1 MAVSFDMRVR
11 VPEEVIFR
19 ELDGESVVLNIESG
33 IYFGLDGVGTQ
44 LWQWLA
50 ESGSLQS
57 VRVRMADTFDAPA
70 EQLDADLIAFV
81 EELTSKG
88 LLAVA

>member
-1 MAVSFDMRVR
+1 MAVSLETRIRIPD
-11 VPEEVIFR
+11 EVIFR

-33 IYFGLDGVGTQ
+33 IYFGLDSVGTQ

-50 ESGSLQS
+50 ESGSLQA
-57 VRVRMADTFDAPA
+57 VRARMLETFDAPA

-81 EELTSKG
+81 DALTSKQ
-88 LLAVA
+88 LLAIA

>member
-1 MAVSFDMRVR
+1 MAVSFNMRVR
-11 VPEEVIFR
+11 IPEEVIFR

-57 VRVRMADTFDAPA
+57 VRVRMADAFDAPA